1 MTSSAGQSR
10 FYGKGVWVFLEK
22 AASFFFFFLFLGQ
35 IPSLPGPPLAHLLK
49 KKIELLPQGWKDDF
63 SSSPFPLSRR
73 GALSPI
79 CSCFWVS
86 DLRVRILHLENA
98 LPATELSQKRAL
110 IWGSEGQ
117 TRVPV
122 QTFIVLGPWP
132 RHLTSSNLSVAVCIW
147 VIQLCCPLLN
157 TQYC

>member
-1 MTSSAGQSR
+1 M
-10 FYGKGVWVFLEK
+10 GKESG
-22 AASFFFFFLFLGQ
+22 FFWRRLLHFFFLFLEQ

-132 RHLTSSNLSVAVCIW
+132 RHLTSSNLSVAVLSSAKYP
-147 VIQLCCPLLN
+147 VLLSLISHLR
-157 TQYC
+157 